1 MDKSFKTE
9 SEVWDQLRLNYG
21 DECWGS
27 RYRNRCFLVAL
38 CPTPLPL
45 PCVSIQLLLGW
56 IFLRSLDLISY
67 NRWIVSECHKNY
79 FKDWCLMNWQSSF
92 LILTSFY
99 LSEMAILSK
108 RPKPDKFESHNSLK
122 LSFTDIWGLH

>member
-1 MDKSFKTE
+1 MEMNAEVAVINVDSCSFFFFFWLSDLTRHLANIGIG
-9 SEVWDQLRLNYG
+9 VFWLH
-21 DECWGS
+21 C
-27 RYRNRCFLVAL
+27 A
-38 CPTPLPL
+38 
-45 PCVSIQLLLGW
+45 PCVSIQLLVVW

-92 LILTSFY
+92 LILTSFC
-99 LSEMAILSK
+99 LSEMAILPK

-122 LSFTDIWGLH
+122 LSFTNIWGLH